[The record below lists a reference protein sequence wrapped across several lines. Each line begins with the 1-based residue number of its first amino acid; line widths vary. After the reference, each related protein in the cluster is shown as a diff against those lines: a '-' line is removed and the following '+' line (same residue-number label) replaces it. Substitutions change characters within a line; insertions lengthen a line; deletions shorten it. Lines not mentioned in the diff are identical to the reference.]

1 MTDTVQNA
9 LFLLTGRQSYAITVT
24 TKRKT
29 YWRDKMINMPTK
41 TQMDQAVNVA
51 AEVVAEMLNVTK
63 TEALTSHV
71 SLIEK
76 MVCMYAATECQ

>member
-1 MTDTVQNA
+1 
-9 LFLLTGRQSYAITVT
+9 
-24 TKRKT
+24 
-29 YWRDKMINMPTK
+29 MINMPTK